1 MARYKPTPKL
11 SILLLI
17 PIIGS
22 FLEFLPIL
30 SLLKKDFTPETLPY
44 HVIVPS
50 LPGFAFSESPP
61 LDRDFDL
68 GDVAAIM
75 NGLMVSLGFEGGY
88 VAQGG
93 DIGSKVSRI
102 LGAKY
107 ASCKGASLPPQRPLH
122 LLTVTSCSQ

>member
-1 MARYKPTPKL
+1 M
-11 SILLLI
+11 I
-17 PIIGS
+17 PGS

-30 SLLKKDFTPETLPY
+30 SLLREQYTPATLPY

-50 LPGFAFSESPP
+50 LPGFAFSDSQP
-61 LDRDFDL
+61 LNRDFDL
-68 GDVAAIM
+68 GDVAQVL
-75 NGLMVSLGFEGGY
+75 NGLMVSLGFGDGY

-107 ASCKGASLPPQRPLH
+107 PGCKGTLDD
-122 LLTVTSCSQ
+122 